1 MLVAIIALSAFGLVL
16 ILARRL
22 RSVTERVNMFL
33 PASLG
38 SLPHPGTPVAEFTAT
53 AKDGRPV
60 SQADFAV
67 NTRVFALLSTGCG
80 DCAKAIAA
88 FREHG
93 RQLSPPP
100 IVGVVGPA
108 DERAPMVAELAGHAI
123 VLEEDDLGPIA
134 AAFEISE
141 FPSVLLIRDGYIQ
154 QAEHTLAPILAALES
169 AAAPASAGPP
179 R

>member
-1 MLVAIIALSAFGLVL
+1 
-16 ILARRL
+16 
-22 RSVTERVNMFL
+22 MFL
-33 PASLG
+33 PASPG
-38 SLPHPGTPVAEFTAT
+38 SLPHPGTPVAQFTAT
-53 AKDGRPV
+53 ATDGRSV
-60 SQADFAV
+60 SETDFAD

-93 RQLSPPP
+93 PRLSPPP

-108 DERAPMVAELAGHAI
+108 DDRAPMVAELAGHAI
-123 VLEEDDLGPIA
+123 VLEEEDLGPIA

-154 QAEHTLAPILAALES
+154 QADHTLAPILATLDS
-169 AAAPASAGPP
+169 ASVPASAGQSH
-179 R
+179 